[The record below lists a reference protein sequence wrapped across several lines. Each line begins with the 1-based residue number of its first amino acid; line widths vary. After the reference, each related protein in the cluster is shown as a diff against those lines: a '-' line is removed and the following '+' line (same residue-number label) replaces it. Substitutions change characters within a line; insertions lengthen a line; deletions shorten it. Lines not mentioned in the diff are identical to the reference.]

1 MFQIFITKLLFL
13 SPFDRLMQ
21 SSSMLKVIKVIFLWT
36 LRIIYFILNFL
47 LIKNILYFNE
57 KVDHSQIRVLSIFF
71 E

>member
-1 MFQIFITKLLFL
+1 
-13 SPFDRLMQ
+13 
-21 SSSMLKVIKVIFLWT
+21 MLKGIKVIFLWT
-36 LRIIYFILNFL
+36 SRIIYFILNFL